1 MKHLTNTLVSFFLR
15 RLQFLRFL
23 LFILGPGKR
32 PSQGLVSV
40 SSFLVVICVPK
51 AKQKK
56 YVCFRLPTVP
66 NTKLRSPSL
75 ILLLS
80 CLVFTIDSFR
90 RKIFQFQVYFC
101 CNLYF
106 KN

>member
-1 MKHLTNTLVSFFLR
+1 MKLLTNTLVSYFLR

-56 YVCFRLPTVP
+56 IC
-66 NTKLRSPSL
+66 
-75 ILLLS
+75 
-80 CLVFTIDSFR
+80 VFPITDR
-90 RKIFQFQVYFC
+90 P
-101 CNLYF
+101 
-106 KN
+106 